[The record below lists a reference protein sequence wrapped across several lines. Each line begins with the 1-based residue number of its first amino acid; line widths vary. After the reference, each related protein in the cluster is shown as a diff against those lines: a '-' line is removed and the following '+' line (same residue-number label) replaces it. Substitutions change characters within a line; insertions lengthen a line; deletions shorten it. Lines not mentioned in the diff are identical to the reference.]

1 MKRKHTHSLV
11 TWALARLLWPCYS
24 CLFILFN
31 NIQLRI
37 NWNIKL
43 QPTVRVNAF
52 PCIQSTASKLDVGLQ
67 FVCWGSDAFW
77 FWFWFGSGSKLSPT
91 LMAGFRFSSLYS
103 TLNYCT
109 APGWQV
115 VGIQTCG
122 VKQAWPEVE
131 LPVEAAPGHVR
142 GGDVLKGLVRD
153 DVDDGTHDGFPDFG
167 PLSLWSTTQLSPVM
181 RIRTDPEPDR
191 NLIRNWIRI
200 QAKKASVTRK
210 SDKLEKN
217 AHFPCTV
224 S

>member
-43 QPTVRVNAF
+43 QPTARVNAF
-52 PCIQSTASKLDVGLQ
+52 PSIQSTASKLDVGLQ

-103 TLNYCT
+103 TFNYCT
-109 APGWQV
+109 APGRLSGFKPVVLNRPDLKLSFQLKPPQV
-115 VGIQTCG
+115 MSEAVMYSKVSSEMTSMTGHTTAFLISDHCHSDPPHNWVQWCG
-122 VKQAWPEVE
+122 S
-131 LPVEAAPGHVR
+131 VR
-142 GGDVLKGLVRD
+142 
-153 DVDDGTHDGFPDFG
+153 
-167 PLSLWSTTQLSPVM
+167 
-181 RIRTDPEPDR
+181 
-191 NLIRNWIRI
+191 IRI
-200 QAKKASVTRK
+200 QDLEILHITCIRIWIQGKK
-210 SDKLEKN
+210 L
-217 AHFPCTV
+217 
-224 S
+224 